1 MKASEWKYIKWLSL
15 FGIGTIV
22 FLRFDLIRNYF
33 TKMYAKFAKLFKKKE
48 DVDFDSITHVIARE
62 SDKLRC

>member
-1 MKASEWKYIKWLSL
+1 
-15 FGIGTIV
+15 
-22 FLRFDLIRNYF
+22 
-33 TKMYAKFAKLFKKKE
+33 MYAKFAKLFKKKE